1 MNFKTTLFTLV
12 FSAFGLHAQF
22 DSAAV
27 LGSVK
32 DSSGAR
38 MPGVSVSL
46 RNTATG
52 VAATAKTDA
61 NGDYQFPTV
70 RIGPYQLTAE
80 FPGFASA
87 LVQDIVLQVN
97 ARQRVDV
104 VMSVG
109 AVSDKVVVTGAVEL
123 LETDSSEKGQV
134 VDSEQ
139 IENLPLNGRAYSDLA
154 LLAPGVSE
162 SNQNGIGTTAREGSF
177 NVNGLRNTAN
187 NFQLDGVDNNAYGTS
202 NQGFSSQ
209 VVQVSPDAV
218 AEFKVQTN
226 TYSAEYGRSGGAVI
240 NASYK
245 SGTNDIHGS
254 LWDFNRN
261 TALNATGFFKPTGG
275 VKPSLNRHQFG
286 GTVGGPIRRD
296 RTFYFADY
304 EGFRQSQKTLVYT
317 TIPTAAQRQGILTVP
332 VYNPFTGATYPANA
346 PIPLTA
352 FARKVLSD
360 LPEPNVPGVTS
371 SNYQKAVPNRS
382 VYDKFNLRLDHKVND
397 STTSFL
403 RLSQQKSNVFEAP
416 NIAGPS
422 GGAQN
427 GVIHATHQQLAFGV
441 TRVVT
446 PAAVLEFRLGISRSR
461 AGKHPPYMGGPSM
474 RELYGITGLPEER
487 ELTGGLT
494 PQAISGYSALGR
506 QATNPQY
513 QNPDFVNPRVSYTW
527 TRRKQTLKF
536 GAEYQHINTDVQDT
550 NPLYGSDSYNSQFSR
565 PAGRGSSNQ
574 YNLADFMLGFRTQ
587 YELATLMVAHLR
599 QRSYFTY
606 AQNDWKLTDR
616 LTLNIGVR
624 YEFVTPYTDVQNR
637 MSNFDPATRS
647 IVKAT
652 SGSLAERALVNPD
665 RNNFA
670 PRFGFAY
677 RAMKGT
683 VLRGG
688 YGIGYVYF
696 NRLGSANLLATN
708 YPQVTRATMT
718 QSTTDAAGKV
728 LPLCT
733 GNQWDGCFRTTQ
745 AGYPT
750 SLPNDVVLYMPRD
763 ARNGYI
769 QNWQFSIQRK
779 LTHDTLLDIGYV
791 GNHALR
797 LVLLADYNQ
806 ARPPLPGENA
816 NATLD
821 ARRPIQGYGS
831 ISAVL
836 PVAYSNYHSLQTKV
850 EHRAARS
857 LNLLN
862 SFTWSK
868 GIDNASQVLEEPNG
882 STGTPQ
888 NLYNLAA
895 DRGISGYNV
904 PFLNSTSAV
913 WTLPVGK
920 GRRFGKRLPG
930 ALEAVAG
937 GWQMS
942 AINTMRS
949 GRTVNMRYN
958 TSGPTPVTAG
968 LATFLGGVNLRPNL
982 IGDPMTPEDI
992 RSIDNYLNKATVTL
1006 PPATSPFG
1014 NAGRNLV
1021 RGYAY
1026 YQLNMGLQKNVRLPF
1041 RERMGLQVKVEA
1053 FNLFNKTNFG
1063 SPTGD
1068 RNSGS
1073 FGTIRSAYAARQMQ
1087 LALKLSF

>member
-1 MNFKTTLFTLV
+1 MRLAISLLCLFL
-12 FSAFGLHAQF
+12 AAPGLRAQF
-22 DSAAV
+22 DSATV
-27 LGSVK
+27 LGTVK
-32 DSSGAR
+32 DSSGAH
-38 MPGVSVSL
+38 MPGVSVTL
-46 RNTATG
+46 KNTATG
-52 VAATAKTDA
+52 VAAVARTDD
-61 NGDYQFPTV
+61 NGDYQFLTV
-70 RIGPYQLTAE
+70 KIGTYQITATH
-80 FPGFASA
+80 PGFSA
-87 LVQDIVLQVN
+87 AVVNDIVLQVN
-97 ARQRVDV
+97 ARQRVDLA
-104 VMSVG
+104 MAVG
-109 AVSDKVVVTGAVEL
+109 TVTDQVVVSGAVEL

-162 SNQNGIGTTAREGSF
+162 SNQNGIGSTSREGSF

-240 NASYK
+240 NASYR
-245 SGTNDIHGS
+245 SGTNQLHGS
-254 LWDFNRN
+254 LWEFHRN
-261 TALNATGFFKPTGG
+261 TALNAVGFFKPAGG

-286 GTVGGPIRRD
+286 FTVGGPIRRD
-296 RTFYFADY
+296 RTFFFGDY
-304 EGFRQSQKTLVYT
+304 EGFRQRQKTLVYS
-317 TIPTAAQRQGILTVP
+317 TIPTLAQREGILTVP
-332 VYNPFTGATYPANA
+332 VFNPFTSATYAA
-346 PIPLTA
+346 GTRIPMTA
-352 FARKVLSD
+352 FARKVLSE

-382 VYDKFNLRLDHKVND
+382 VYDKFNLRLDHRATDTLNG
-397 STTSFL
+397 FL
-403 RLSQQKSNVFEAP
+403 RLSQQKSNVFEQP

-427 GVIHATHQQLAFGV
+427 GVIHAMTQQLALGV
-441 TRVVT
+441 TKVVT
-446 PAAVLEFRLGISRSR
+446 AASVLEFRLGVSRTR
-461 AGKHPPYMGGPSM
+461 AGKHPPYMGGASM
-474 RELYGITGLPEER
+474 LELYGITGLPEQK

-494 PQAISGYSALGR
+494 PQAITGYSALGR
-506 QATNPQY
+506 QATSPQY
-513 QNPDFVNPRVSYTW
+513 QYPDLVNPRVSYSW
-527 TRRKQTLKF
+527 NRRKQTLKF
-536 GAEYQHINTDVQDT
+536 GAEYMRLNTAVQDT

-574 YNLADFMLGFRTQ
+574 YNLADFMLGLRTQ
-587 YELATLMVAHLR
+587 YELATLMEAHMR
-599 QRSYFTY
+599 QRSYFAY
-606 AQNDWKLTDR
+606 AQNDWKLTPR

-624 YEFVTPYTDVQNR
+624 YEFVTPYTEADNR
-637 MSNFDPATRS
+637 LANFDPSTRTILMARKGS
-647 IVKAT
+647 IAD
-652 SGSLAERALVNPD
+652 RALVNPD

-677 RAMKGT
+677 RLSGGT

-688 YGIGYVYF
+688 YGIGYIYF

-708 YPQVTRATMT
+708 YPLVTRATIT
-718 QSTTDAAGKV
+718 QSTTDASGKL
-728 LPLCT
+728 LPLCS
-733 GNQWDGCFRTTQ
+733 GNQWENCFRPTER
-745 AGYPT
+745 GYPT
-750 SLPNDVVLYMPRD
+750 NLPNDVVLYMPRD

-779 LTHDTLLDIGYV
+779 LSRDTVLDLGYV
-791 GNHALR
+791 GNHSVK
-797 LVLLADYNQ
+797 LVMLADYNQ
-806 ARPPLPGENA
+806 ARPPLPVENA

-831 ISAVL
+831 ISMVL
-836 PVAYSNYHSLQTKV
+836 PTGFSNYQSLQTRV

-888 NLYNLAA
+888 NYYNIAA

-913 WTLPVGK
+913 WTVPVGK
-920 GRRFGKRLPG
+920 GRTFGRSLPKP
-930 ALEAVAG
+930 LETVVG
-937 GWQMS
+937 GWQIS

-949 GRTVNMRYN
+949 GRTINMRYN

-968 LATFLGGVNLRPNL
+968 LATFLGGVTLRPNL
-982 IGDPMTPEDI
+982 IGDPMTPIEN
-992 RSIDNYLNKATVTL
+992 RSIENYLNKATVVL
-1006 PPATSPFG
+1006 PPATAPFG
-1014 NAGRNLV
+1014 NAGRNIV

-1026 YQLNMGLQKNVRLPF
+1026 YQLNMGLQKNIKLPF
-1041 RERMGLQVKVEA
+1041 REKMSVQVRGEA
-1053 FNLFNKTNFG
+1053 FNLLNKTNFG
-1063 SPTGD
+1063 APTGD

-1087 LALKLSF
+1087 LALKITY